1 MEFVQKIYEHP
12 LFKECLEQ
20 NKEAEKERIF
30 CRHDMQ
36 HFLDTA
42 RLSYIFAL
50 ERGYNISKEEIYAAA
65 FLHDIGRWKQYRGE
79 MSHEEAGAQIAE
91 VILKDVGFSDD
102 SKNRIITAI
111 AGHRKVQRDE
121 HQTDELSEVLYDG
134 DKRSRAC
141 YLCPAE
147 KECNWSLEKK
157 NLHVT
162 W

>member
-1 MEFVQKIYEHP
+1 MELVQKIYEHP
-12 LFKECLEQ
+12 LYTKCLAE

-30 CRHDMQ
+30 CGHDMQ

-50 ERGYNISKEEIYAAA
+50 ERGYRISKEEIYAAA
-65 FLHDIGRWKQYRGE
+65 LLHDIGRWKQYKGE
-79 MSHEEAGAQIAE
+79 LSHEEAGAQIAE
-91 VILKDVGFSDD
+91 MILTDTGWEAESM
-102 SKNRIITAI
+102 NRILDAI
-111 AGHRKVQRDE
+111 REHRTVSDE
-121 HQTDELSEVLYDG
+121 ASDAEKLREVLYDG

-147 KECNWSLEKK
+147 KECNWSSQKK
-157 NLHVT
+157 NMKIL

>member
-1 MEFVQKIYEHP
+1 MELVQKIYEHP
-12 LFKECLEQ
+12 LYQRCLAE

-30 CRHDMQ
+30 CGHDLQ

-50 ERGYNISKEEIYAAA
+50 ERGYHISKEEIYAAA
-65 FLHDIGRWKQYRGE
+65 LLHDIGRWKQYKGE
-79 MSHEEAGAQIAE
+79 LSHEEAGTRIAE
-91 VILKDVGFSDD
+91 EILTDIGWEEQSR
-102 SKNRIITAI
+102 NRILDAI
-111 AGHRKVQRDE
+111 REHRTVSEDTSDTEKLR
-121 HQTDELSEVLYDG
+121 EVLYDG

-147 KECNWSLEKK
+147 KECNWSIEKK
-157 NLHVT
+157 NMQVI